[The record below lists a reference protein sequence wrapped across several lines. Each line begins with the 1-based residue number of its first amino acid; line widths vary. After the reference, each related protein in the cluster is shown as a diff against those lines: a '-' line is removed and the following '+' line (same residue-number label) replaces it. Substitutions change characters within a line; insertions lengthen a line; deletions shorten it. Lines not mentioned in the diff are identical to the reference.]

1 MGCTGRS
8 YDDHWRYAHMAMAE
22 RVYAPGGGETQTMMV
37 AWQAAPLVDPDL
49 MGNQVM
55 AVEGLKDQRI
65 LYSISYDMGK
75 MWTKAQV
82 APTHTAGFD
91 GGHAEEGKP
100 DFEHAV
106 WSPVLHCDRSTGR
119 MHLFYTESSAC
130 WRPTSPPTCDPLT
143 SRNRT
148 FASALYTPSTGC
160 TLTGSLTHQR
170 SSARALDGGARCQV
184 GAWG

>member
-1 MGCTGRS
+1 
-8 YDDHWRYAHMAMAE
+8 MAMAE

-75 MWTKAQV
+75 TWTKGQV
-82 APTHTAGFD
+82 APTHTAGFG
-91 GGHAEEGKP
+91 GGHTEAGKKPMEAREP

-130 WRPTSPPTCDPLT
+130 WRPTSPPTCVSFA
-143 SRNRT
+143 SRNPTRSFRHCCIPPT
-148 FASALYTPSTGC
+148 VCALLSRSHLTEFRSRLAWWCALSGGSPGVTCGC
-160 TLTGSLTHQR
+160 
-170 SSARALDGGARCQV
+170 
-184 GAWG
+184 